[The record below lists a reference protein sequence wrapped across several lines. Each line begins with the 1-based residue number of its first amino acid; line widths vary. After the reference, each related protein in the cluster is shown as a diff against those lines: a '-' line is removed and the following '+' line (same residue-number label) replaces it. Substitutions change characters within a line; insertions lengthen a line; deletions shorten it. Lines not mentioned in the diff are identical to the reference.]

1 MLVLFK
7 VLIDRP
13 FVLFF
18 FRDDTRPYGRERKQI
33 ASWRVAGGSDSE
45 SARCL
50 LHPDAFKSFHCV
62 SIQPPRNRRR
72 RKEQAP
78 IIGPELIRWPT
89 DLHLSLSLSPSLSIF
104 HVGQKKR
111 RKKQRKPPEYFFRLF
126 VTGDRRKG
134 FTRT

>member
-89 DLHLSLSLSPSLSIF
+89 DLHLSLSLSVSFHLSRRPE
-104 HVGQKKR
+104 KKEE
-111 RKKQRKPPEYFFRLF
+111 KAEKTPGVFFPF
-126 VTGDRRKG
+126 VCHRGP
-134 FTRT
+134 